1 MRRTHKLDE
10 LLRLIRAGAGAR
22 GIYALA
28 TAAGRPYRRVHDQVR
43 RLAAAGLVELAT
55 ERHGS
60 RARVRVV
67 PVEDYPAT
75 QALQFDRAWSRP
87 SGGVDTDAGIAM
99 ILSRPTFDDL
109 LSCCMEYGIDRV
121 RGIFDLMIA
130 AMQLHPRAAEES
142 GRMLS
147 NIEIGQA
154 RASRAH

>member
-1 MRRTHKLDE
+1 MRRTRKLDE
-10 LLRLIRAGAGAR
+10 LLRLIRGGAGEQ

-28 TAAGRPYRRVHDQVR
+28 TAAGRPYRRVHDQVS
-43 RLAAAGLVELAT
+43 RLAALGLVKLAA

-67 PVEDYPAT
+67 AVADPTAP
-75 QALQFDRAWSRP
+75 ALQFDRAWSRP
-87 SGGVDTDAGIAM
+87 SGGVDTDAGIAL
-99 ILSRPTFDDL
+99 ILARPTFDDL
-109 LSCCMEYGIDRV
+109 LSCCMEYGVDRV
-121 RGIFDLMIA
+121 RGIFEAMIA